1 METIK
6 HIRISDQDETLC
18 GEQTSVDDALPDLI
32 SSEYVLDLSVERDRN
47 LCDKCLKE
55 FKYDFI
61 IDGRFES
68 LL

>member
-18 GEQTSVDDALPDLI
+18 GEQKSVDDALPDLI
-32 SSEYVLDLSVERDRN
+32 SSEYVLDHSVGKDRN
-47 LCDKCLKE
+47 LCDKCLDE
-55 FKYDFI
+55 FEDDL
-61 IDGRFES
+61 IDGRFEA

>member
-18 GEQTSVDDALPDLI
+18 GEQTSVDDAIPDLI
-32 SSEYVLDLSVERDRN
+32 SSEYVLDHSVEKDRN
-47 LCDKCLKE
+47 LCDKCLDV
-55 FKYDFI
+55 FKDDLM
-61 IDGRFES
+61 DGRFEA